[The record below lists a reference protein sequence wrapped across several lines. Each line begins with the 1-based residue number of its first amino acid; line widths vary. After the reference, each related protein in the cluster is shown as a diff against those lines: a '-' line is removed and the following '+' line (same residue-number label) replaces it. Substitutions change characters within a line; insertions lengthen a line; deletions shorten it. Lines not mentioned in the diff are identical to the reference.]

1 MDNEPQ
7 EVELTPELIGKILG
21 WVENETE
28 KLYYC
33 DRRQIAHIIYYILY
47 IIYYRLTGNA
57 PMEPPAYTC
66 PSC

>member
-1 MDNEPQ
+1 MDSQPHPQ
-7 EVELTPELIGKILG
+7 EVELTPELIAKILG

-28 KLYYC
+28 NLYYS
-33 DRRQIAHIIYYILY
+33 DRQQIAH

-57 PMEPPAYTC
+57 PVEPPAYTC